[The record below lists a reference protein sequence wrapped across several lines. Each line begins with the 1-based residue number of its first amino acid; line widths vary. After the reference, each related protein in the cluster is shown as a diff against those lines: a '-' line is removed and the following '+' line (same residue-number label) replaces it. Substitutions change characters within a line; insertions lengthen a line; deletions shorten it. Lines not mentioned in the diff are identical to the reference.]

1 MSRTAAAEGAGAKSQ
16 MVSLIAAVA
25 ILITA
30 AFLTGL
36 FTNLPEAT
44 LGAIVIH
51 AVWKNISLTKITKYR
66 SITKLDYATAIVAMI
81 GVLALGLLEGLVM
94 AAMLGIISLLFGT
107 KQRKTSVL
115 GK

>member
-51 AVWKNISLTKITKYR
+51 AV
-66 SITKLDYATAIVAMI
+66 
-81 GVLALGLLEGLVM
+81 
-94 AAMLGIISLLFGT
+94 
-107 KQRKTSVL
+107 
-115 GK
+115 